1 MDEFEENP
9 ESVGRNDEAHRNDNI
24 SREKMKDECE
34 SDVNDESH
42 QENAEIVKQVEN
54 IGLGDLAK
62 NILLNQQQYNQ

>member
-9 ESVGRNDEAHRNDNI
+9 SSVGRNDEAHRNHNI
-24 SREKMKDECE
+24 SREKMKYECE